1 MKAEGKASLLSRLHP
16 LVKVGYS
23 LLVSLLIVL
32 LTAPAQLV
40 ALALSTLAVLL
51 LARIPLRRFKVLFF
65 VVLSIVGS
73 TMASQAFFYYF
84 EPRTVLLTVV
94 PERFPFIGRVT
105 GGIFIYKE
113 GIVYGS
119 IQSLRLIS
127 ATFMATAVAVSIHP
141 SEFLVWLRRLRLPR
155 ELGLVLIVSIR
166 FMPQLVEEI
175 KRILLGLRLR
185 GVRTK
190 GIANTLK
197 AFRLLL
203 PPLVINSLRQAR
215 MLALAA
221 EVRGF
226 STAKSSSASGLARFI
241 RKFTTVDLVVIA
253 FFISLLYLA
262 ALPFKMGLSR
272 IPFIHAFLFSVPF
285 TCVLFMGI
293 RVVPKC
299 GTATLIICGNSLLGQ
314 MVSRGVN
321 PLWWPYPIGESLILE
336 AFFLLARDYVRT
348 SYGAVAG
355 GALRGL
361 VMYLYFYLVSA
372 PFIWHK
378 FYAPWYVTVETLQGV
393 TGSALGG
400 FLGYRIG
407 RAVESAY
414 KHGTL

>member
-1 MKAEGKASLLSRLHP
+1 MLSRLHP
-16 LVKVGYS
+16 LVRVGYS

-32 LTAPAQLV
+32 LTTPVHLV
-40 ALALSTLAVLL
+40 LLALSTLTVLFVG
-51 LARIPLRRFKVLFF
+51 RIPLRRFKVLFF

-73 TMASQAFFYYF
+73 TMVSQAFFYYF

-94 PERFPFIGRVT
+94 PEQLPFLGRIT
-105 GGIFIYKE
+105 GGIYVYKE
-113 GIVYGS
+113 GIVYGLV
-119 IQSLRLIS
+119 QSLRLVS
-127 ATFMATAVAVSIHP
+127 ATFMATAIAASTHP
-141 SEFLVWLRRLRLPR
+141 SEILVWLKKVRLPR

-185 GVRTK
+185 GIKTR
-190 GIANTLK
+190 GFINTIK

-203 PPLVINSLRQAR
+203 QPLVINSLRQAR

-226 STAKSSSASGLARFI
+226 SAGKSTIATGSRLGRN
-241 RKFTTVDLVVIA
+241 FTTVDLVVIA

-285 TCVLFMGI
+285 TCVLFTGI

-314 MVSRGVN
+314 MISRGVN
-321 PLWWPYPIGESLILE
+321 PLWWPYPISESIVLE
-336 AFFLLARDYVRT
+336 AFFLLAQDYVRT
-348 SYGAVAG
+348 PCGAVVG

-361 VMYLYFYLVSA
+361 VMYLYFYMVSA
-372 PFIWHK
+372 PLIWHK

-407 RAVESAY
+407 KAVESAY
-414 KHGTL
+414 KHATL